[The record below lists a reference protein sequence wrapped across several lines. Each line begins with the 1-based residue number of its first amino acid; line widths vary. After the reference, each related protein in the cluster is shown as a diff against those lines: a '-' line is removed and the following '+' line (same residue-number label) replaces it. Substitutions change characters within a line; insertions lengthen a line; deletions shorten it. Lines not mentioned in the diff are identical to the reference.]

1 MLFFPITVNSF
12 MGMLILYMSK
22 CLKFIIIYISTYLLL
37 SPMKCNSTCS
47 NWVITNVVYI
57 CYKGNSKRCI
67 QSITSVMIF
76 FFLTLNII
84 EMFFLI
90 IIYSKRSKKRWP
102 DRRRR
107 YTRSRGRQPRRKRNK
122 CPVKCPQRWSL
133 TLGRPSWA
141 TSTCKVKIPELWSR
155 HYKGAQIL
163 PTPEV

>member
-1 MLFFPITVNSF
+1 
-12 MGMLILYMSK
+12 
-22 CLKFIIIYISTYLLL
+22 
-37 SPMKCNSTCS
+37 MKCNSTCS

-141 TSTCKVKIPELWSR
+141 TSTCKLSQNPRTMESPLQRGTNPANPRGVK
-155 HYKGAQIL
+155 G
-163 PTPEV
+163 T